1 MLWCSQPPQRIY
13 NLRHVKVSKQGSA
26 AESIFEVCVK
36 NDLSERDDGKNFVE
50 SGQEVLS
57 STTRTSE
64 GIQSFLVFSRDHRD
78 KMMRYFH
85 SRI

>member
-26 AESIFEVCVK
+26 AESIFEVCVR

-50 SGQEVLS
+50 SGQKVLS
-57 STTRTSE
+57 STRKSE